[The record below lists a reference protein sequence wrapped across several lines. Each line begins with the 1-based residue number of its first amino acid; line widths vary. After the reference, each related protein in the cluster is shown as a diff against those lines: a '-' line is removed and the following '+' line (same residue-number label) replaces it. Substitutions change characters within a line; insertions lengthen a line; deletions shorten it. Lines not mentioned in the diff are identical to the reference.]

1 MTDVITLTEANFD
14 EEVLASEVPVIVD
27 YWAPWCGPCRMLG
40 PVIEQIAD
48 ERAATIKV
56 AKVNVDEEPG
66 LADRAGVR
74 GIPFVVLYRDGQPPP
89 RPWVRSPRSRS
100 SERLGST
107 PRSLQRPASKA
118 ESVSPPRASGMAQG
132 GLGAAC
138 APGGAD
144 S

>member
-14 EEVLASEVPVIVD
+14 QEVRASETPVLVD

-48 ERAATIKV
+48 ERAARIKV

-74 GIPFVVLYRDGQPPP
+74 GIPFVVLYRDGQPAAQAVGAQPKAAL
-89 RPWVRSPRSRS
+89 
-100 SERLGST
+100 ERNLGLDA
-107 PRSLQRPASKA
+107 PVAA
-118 ESVSPPRASGMAQG
+118 ASGK
-132 GLGAAC
+132 
-138 APGGAD
+138 
-144 S
+144 